1 MLKDEG
7 YLTFTLPA
15 TVGQHIASKMIVCI
29 TWVIA
34 TIVLTVVSI
43 FVVTYSKDIDYARGI
58 SDSVQE
64 LTQLG
69 AWRYVAEGIIA
80 AIVTVIGMPI
90 LMYACLSIGQLYT
103 KHRVVGAILAYIGY
117 SIINQVVS
125 SVFLVICMHS
135 LGNSYDTRAFTNQ
148 VLIFSIVF

>member
-34 TIVLTVVSI
+34 TVVLTGVSI
-43 FVVTYSKDIDYARGI
+43 FVVTYSKDIDYARDI
-58 SDSVQE
+58 SYSVQK

-69 AWRYVAEGIIA
+69 AWHNCSNSDSNRYANTYVC
-80 AIVTVIGMPI
+80 M
-90 LMYACLSIGQLYT
+90 L
-103 KHRVVGAILAYIGY
+103 KHRTALY
-117 SIINQVVS
+117 
-125 SVFLVICMHS
+125 
-135 LGNSYDTRAFTNQ
+135 
-148 VLIFSIVF
+148 